1 MKKSSTQN
9 NNEDAT
15 PDEIKAMLESMSAE
29 QQQEKPRKTRRKRA
43 SSSGKVSKP
52 KEEQKP
58 AEEAPAPVQ
67 AAPTVSTQNEQQDN
81 YSYQA
86 VFKAE
91 PVFEDDPKH
100 TTDFSFMMGT
110 DSIPVT
116 QEDKDLYIKAVL
128 NDVPLQLTIEVAK
141 GIEITCRSLTPYERD
156 LAVHAVAAYLKQKAG
171 TYATGVF
178 VNDYARE
185 FMISMQL
192 VSVGSATFPYRS
204 YNSGDGRSREEHIMD
219 LAEHGKV
226 LVDNLSLPKY
236 NLVVKALN
244 VFENKLAVLN
254 TAALRK
260 DFWDPADAG

>member
-15 PDEIKAMLESMSAE
+15 PEEIKAMLESMRAE
-29 QQQEKPRKTRRKRA
+29 QKEKPRKTRKKRA
-43 SSSGKVSKP
+43 SSSRKVSKP

-58 AEEAPAPVQ
+58 AEEAPVPEQVK
-67 AAPTVSTQNEQQDN
+67 PEVMTQNEQQDN

-100 TTDFSFMMGT
+100 TTDFSFMLGT
-110 DSIPVT
+110 DSVPVT

-192 VSVGSATFPYRS
+192 VSVGNITFPYRS

-219 LAEHGKV
+219 LAENGKV